1 MHMTAAG
8 LFAEQGEE
16 AGEFR
21 WRMAVRPMDLPAWIV
36 VDDDYETD
44 LAEVHELLATR
55 HDEIVVSLPDSS
67 TATLEVRDAI
77 ADQLGCPINTDDID
91 PLEAARRMVQEDLC
105 VLERREAGWVLTAAA
120 VAAPTA
126 WDVPSKLG
134 RTLDEIHQPVPRYDT
149 DLSERMNTFFDRL
162 KVERPVW
169 RSNWTVTDDPSLRLD
184 VPIRSAATDPTI
196 TVDNVGERLW
206 LRVEYQTLRRMPKTG
221 CIVFTIRILRQRL
234 ESVADRP
241 GAIAYL
247 VARLAAIPEDV
258 AVYKHSSVLYTD
270 LIGEWASARTK
281 E

>member
-1 MHMTAAG
+1 MHMTAAE
-8 LFAEQGEE
+8 LFVEQREE
-16 AGEFR
+16 TSEFQ

-36 VDDDYETD
+36 VDADYETD
-44 LAEVHELLATR
+44 LAEVRRLLEAR
-55 HDEIVVSLPDSS
+55 HDEIVVSLPESV
-67 TATLEVRDAI
+67 AAAEEVRDAI
-77 ADQLGCPINTDDID
+77 FSHLGQPTSGDNLE
-91 PLEAARRMVQEDLC
+91 PLETARRLVQEDLC
-105 VLERREAGWVLTAAA
+105 VLERHEAGWVLTAAA

-134 RTLDEIHQPVPRYDT
+134 RTLDEIHRPVPRYNA

-184 VPIRSAATDPTI
+184 VPIRSAAADPKI
-196 TVDNVGERLW
+196 TVDNVGDRLW
-206 LRVEYQTLRRMPKTG
+206 LRIEYQTLRRMPKTG

-234 ESVADRP
+234 ASVANHP
-241 GAIAYL
+241 GAIEDL
-247 VARLAAIPEDV
+247 VTRLAAIPDDV

-270 LIGEWASARTK
+270 LIREWASTRTR